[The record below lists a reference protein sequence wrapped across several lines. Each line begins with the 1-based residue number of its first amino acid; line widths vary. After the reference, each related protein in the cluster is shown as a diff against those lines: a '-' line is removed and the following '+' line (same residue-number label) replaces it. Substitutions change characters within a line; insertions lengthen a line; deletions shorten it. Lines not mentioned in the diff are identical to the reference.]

1 MKDSFLSPN
10 TKRNEIKTILMCAVI
25 GPPAG
30 SIFLILAWSL
40 QRGEVSQFI
49 TAVKV
54 LPLIFALSYF
64 LGGLQAILTGMI
76 YSLVALYRHLIPWW
90 AVMLGATVPYLG
102 WILVYYG
109 YDLYQ
114 DDKPQ
119 DFGPILMLCVHSF
132 AALVCW
138 LFSRNFWTRPNS

>member
-1 MKDSFLSPN
+1 MKDSFLSLK
-10 TKRNEIKTILMCAVI
+10 TKRNEIKTILLCAVI
-25 GPPAG
+25 GPPAC
-30 SIFLILAWSL
+30 SIFLILAWQL
-40 QRGEVSQFI
+40 QRGEVSEFI
-49 TAVKV
+49 TAVKA
-54 LPLIFALSYF
+54 LPLIFMFSYF

-76 YSLVALYRHLIPWW
+76 YSLVALYKQLIPWW
-90 AVMLGATVPYLG
+90 AVMLSATVPYLG

-119 DFGPILMLCVHSF
+119 NLGPILMLGVHSF

-138 LFSRNFWTRPNS
+138 LFSRNFWTRQNS